1 MFCVQDLDFL
11 LDEAELVA
19 NGNRSANHRQF
30 DENGRNCSKN
40 GRNCSKNGT
49 EKKGNPTDNVRN
61 VELKKKKKIILI
73 FF

>member
-40 GRNCSKNGT
+40 GT
-49 EKKGNPTDNVRN
+49 EKKGNPPDNVRN
-61 VELKKKKKIILI
+61 VELKKNLNLY
-73 FF
+73 